1 MLGMIFV
8 EIFVLV
14 QKNCLFKVE
23 GVAICYEN
31 SCSYP
36 EIYLWGN
43 SRLVELRTVEC
54 NSTKTELRCIYFKG
68 ICICLKYIYK
78 VNRVLLGRKS
88 LDLWQNFIFIYFFTS
103 FLSLKLVLWNIKAIA
118 WKQKLQIVHLN

>member
-14 QKNCLFKVE
+14 RKNCLFKVE

-68 ICICLKYIYK
+68 TCICLKYIYK

-103 FLSLKLVLWNIKAIA
+103 FLSLKLCFMKHKSYRMKA
-118 WKQKLQIVHLN
+118 KTPNCSP